1 MCEKKGI
8 WLLCAICDCNVA
20 NRIDRDLTIGR
31 WNEHNK
37 KTRHVTDLTKH
48 NIVDDTNK
56 SEKSGEK
63 LNKKGKKI
71 SVLEKRATPFH

>member
-1 MCEKKGI
+1 M
-8 WLLCAICDCNVA
+8 A

-63 LNKKGKKI
+63 LNKKGKKNL
-71 SVLEKRATPFH
+71 SFGKKSNTFPLTDLL